1 VIEAEQLVGCAVLSG
16 NRNFEA
22 RVHGSIKA
30 NFLASPALVVAYALA
45 GTIDIDI
52 TTESLGTSSEGHP
65 VFLRDIW
72 PKDAEVDAVIHDHV
86 GVESFRATARLS
98 EGGADWDALPSGSG
112 QIYDWPVSTY
122 LLRPP
127 FYESFDLVPPAKR
140 PISGARALAIFGNSL
155 TTDHISPAGE
165 IRADTPAGTYLQ
177 EQQVAP
183 ADFNSYGS
191 RRGNHEVMM
200 RGTFANRRIKNLML
214 PARNDGA
221 PEEGGRTIY
230 RAPSGQTE
238 VVPIYDA
245 AMAYQRE
252 GTPILVFGGKEYGT
266 GSARDWAAK
275 GTRLLGVDAVIVES
289 FERIHRSNL
298 VLLGVLPMEFAPGF
312 TRESLGL
319 EGSESYEIIGLD
331 EPLTP
336 RQGATLVVTRS
347 DGSHFEAPLVVR
359 LDTPIEV
366 EYYRHGG
373 IVPFVLREIFNRQ
386 AGPRP

>member
-1 VIEAEQLVGCAVLSG
+1 V
-16 NRNFEA
+16 
-22 RVHGSIKA
+22 
-30 NFLASPALVVAYALA
+30 
-45 GTIDIDI
+45 
-52 TTESLGTSSEGHP
+52 
-65 VFLRDIW
+65 
-72 PKDAEVDAVIHDHV
+72 
-86 GVESFRATARLS
+86 
-98 EGGADWDALPSGSG
+98 
-112 QIYDWPVSTY
+112 
-122 LLRPP
+122 
-127 FYESFDLVPPAKR
+127 
-140 PISGARALAIFGNSL
+140 
-155 TTDHISPAGE
+155 
-165 IRADTPAGTYLQ
+165 
-177 EQQVAP
+177 P